1 MRPWDV
7 ERHAGEAAEREDEA
21 IERLLGDTADN
32 RHTVVVTE
40 YPAPAR
46 QDQQTYGS

>member
-1 MRPWDV
+1 MRPPDV
-7 ERHAGEAAEREDEA
+7 ERHAGENAEREDEA

-32 RHTVVVTE
+32 RPLLVVTE

-46 QDQQTYGS
+46 QDRRT